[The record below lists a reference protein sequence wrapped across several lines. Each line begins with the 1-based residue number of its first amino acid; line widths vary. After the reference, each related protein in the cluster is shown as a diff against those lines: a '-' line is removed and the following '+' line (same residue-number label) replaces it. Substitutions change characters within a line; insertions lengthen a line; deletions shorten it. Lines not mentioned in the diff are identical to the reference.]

1 MPMRNAHSAVIGCVF
16 AVPLTPSV
24 PKYFVFMLPFFP
36 QSPCST
42 GRFLSVPAHR
52 LTGLIR
58 LPWSCDSCPMKY
70 QSNMTSS
77 SPDRLRVSFPCEPTG
92 MQGAILNL
100 CFIHHVCLAMTQQG
114 VRQSITE
121 GLTPWVGYGLPA
133 VLVLPASSC
142 RRYGDQ
148 YGRSLS
154 GYLPISG

>member
-1 MPMRNAHSAVIGCVF
+1 MRVRRTSYTICTEILRVHVAILSPESLFNWQVPQCASPSTDRVDTSALVMRC
-16 AVPLTPSV
+16 
-24 PKYFVFMLPFFP
+24 LPDEVSIEHDIFIP
-36 QSPCST
+36 GQ
-42 GRFLSVPAHR
+42 V
-52 LTGLIR
+52 
-58 LPWSCDSCPMKY
+58 
-70 QSNMTSS
+70 
-77 SPDRLRVSFPCEPTG
+77 RVSFPCEPTG

-121 GLTPWVGYGLPA
+121 GSTPWVGYGLPA

-154 GYLPISG
+154 GCLPISG